1 MRNCFT
7 VVYNYLNVKYGLPT
21 EWEGMDNSNMDL
33 FVKDQKRFLA
43 KRQHIKFFRSFCD
56 RVKSARKD
64 DIILTKTG
72 VGVAINRFS
81 YWVWVEKTDKIEH
94 EILDKDCLIM
104 RIR

>member
-7 VVYNYLNVKYGLPT
+7 VAYNYLNVKYGLPT
-21 EWEGMDNSNMDL
+21 EWEGYTPADMDL
-33 FVKDQKRFLA
+33 FVEKQGMFLA
-43 KRQHIKFFRSFCD
+43 KKQHIKFFKSFCD

-64 DIILTKTG
+64 DIILTKTS

-81 YWVWVEKTDKIEH
+81 YWVWVEKVDKIEH